1 VLINSEA
8 GLLVRWGGHG
18 EGLRRN
24 RGDAVGVKADASLIE
39 RFQVNVG
46 TAHGR
51 PPRRASGP
59 AGGQVR
65 CRSMAVGRGGGP
77 VVVRARERRAHGEGD
92 QQVSREDTGMPG
104 GRR

>member
-1 VLINSEA
+1 VKVCGVAMAMLS
-8 GLLVRWGGHG
+8 
-18 EGLRRN
+18 
-24 RGDAVGVKADASLIE
+24 GVKAGASLID

-51 PPRRASGP
+51 PSTGHPARPGAGP
-59 AGGQVR
+59 LPTGGR
-65 CRSMAVGRGGGP
+65 GWGGGP

-92 QQVSREDTGMPG
+92 QQVGSKEAGMPG